1 MKRKLFLIVAVV
13 LAIGML
19 FSFSLA
25 GCKTTTAEETTA
37 AAETAA
43 AETTKAVGDLTIGFI
58 AMNQTMEWMT
68 YALKS
73 AQAAA
78 DEAGVKMLVYDAEDD
93 AAKQGSLMEDLIAQ
107 KVDAIITDPI
117 TVESLNPFM
126 QKAED
131 EGILVA
137 TFDRRAEG
145 APYFAFIG
153 CDDVKGGG
161 LDLKFIADALGGK
174 GDIVVLVGQLGAGPT
189 IDRGTGFDTALKD
202 YPDLKVVFSQT
213 ADFMKE
219 KGLTVMEDAITKTGG
234 KFDAVYAYNDSM
246 MLGALQAMND
256 AGLDQSKIVT
266 VSYDGVPDVLAA
278 IRDGNLDATTQYPV
292 GMAGAIV
299 KVVVDYLTKGTA
311 PEKKDDKMDPWI
323 ITKDNLE
330 TGDFYDLMK

>member
-1 MKRKLFLIVAVV
+1 MKRKWFLIVAVV
-13 LAIGML
+13 LAVGML
-19 FSFSLA
+19 FSFSLI
-25 GCKTTTAEETTA
+25 GCKTTTTTTTAAETTA
-37 AAETAA
+37 AGKEL
-43 AETTKAVGDLTIGFI
+43 VIGFI

-78 DEAGVKMLVYDAEDD
+78 DEAGIKMVVYDAEDKID
-93 AAKQGSLMEDLIAQ
+93 KQGSLMEDLIAQ

-117 TVESLNPFM
+117 SVESLNPFLVAAD
-126 QKAED
+126 KA
-131 EGILVA
+131 GIPVA

-153 CDDVKGGG
+153 CDDVMGGT
-161 LDLKFIADALGGK
+161 LDAKFIADKLGGK

-189 IDRGTGFDTALKD
+189 IDRGTGFDTELKN

-213 ADFMKE
+213 ANFMKE
-219 KGLTVMEDAITKTGG
+219 DGLKVMEDAITKTGG
-234 KFDAVYAYNDSM
+234 KFDAVYSYNDSM

-299 KVVVDYLTKGTA
+299 KVVVDYLRNGTV
-311 PEKKDDKMDPWI
+311 PEKKDDKIDPWI

-330 TGDFYDLMK
+330 TGDFYSLMK